1 MITERNYE
9 DPSHRRIL
17 GIAIPIVIANATTP
31 ILGAV
36 DTGVVGQLGEAV
48 PIGAVGLG
56 AIILTSVY
64 WMFGFLRMGTVGLTS
79 QALGMRDSAEVAA
92 LLARVLIAALGF
104 GLVLILLQIPILEF
118 ALLLAP
124 ASSEVEELATDYFQI
139 RIWSAPAAIA
149 VYGISG
155 WLLAHERARS
165 VLMLQI
171 GMNGMNII
179 LDILFVLGFGWGVA
193 GVAVATFLAEW
204 SGALFGLWLCR
215 EAFRQPFFFQRRLIF
230 DFARLM
236 TMVVVNGDILI
247 RSLLLQIIFTSFI
260 FMSAGLGDR
269 TLAANQVLLQ
279 FLYISAYA
287 LDGFAMAAE
296 VLTGRA
302 MGARRV
308 SALRKAAIMAS
319 IWGVAAVITIS
330 FIFAI
335 LGGVLIDT
343 MTTATDVRAEA
354 KRYLIWML
362 LAPISGV
369 AAWMLDGIFIGTTQ
383 TRDMR
388 NMMALSFLL
397 YWIAVAM
404 LFPLYANHGLWVALL
419 SSFLVRG
426 MTLGLCYPR
435 IETRA
440 KARSVGQMNGR

>member
-1 MITERNYE
+1 MIAEHNLE
-9 DPSHRRIL
+9 APSHRRIL

-79 QALGMRDSAEVAA
+79 QALGMQDSAEVAA
-92 LLARVLIAALGF
+92 LLARVLIAAFGF
-104 GLVLILLQIPILEF
+104 GLVLIVLQIPILRF
-118 ALLLAP
+118 ALTLAP
-124 ASSEVEELATDYFQI
+124 ASAEVEELAKIYLQI

-165 VLMLQI
+165 VLVLQI

-179 LDILFVLGFGWGVA
+179 LDVLFVLGFGWGVA
-193 GVAVATFLAEW
+193 GVAFATFLAEW
-204 SGALFGLWLCR
+204 SGALVGLWLCLT
-215 EAFRQPFFFQRRLIF
+215 AFRQPLFFQRRLIF
-230 DFARLM
+230 DLARLM
-236 TMVVVNGDILI
+236 NMAMVNADILV
-247 RSLLLQIIFTSFI
+247 RSLLLQIIFTSFV

-308 SALRKAAIMAS
+308 GALRKAAIMAS
-319 IWGVAAVITIS
+319 IWGLVAVILMAS
-330 FIFAI
+330 LFAMFGD
-335 LGGVLIDT
+335 LLIDT
-343 MTTATDVRAEA
+343 MTTATDVRIEA
-354 KRYLIWML
+354 KKYLFWML
-362 LAPISGV
+362 LAPIVGV
-369 AAWMLDGIFIGTTQ
+369 GAWMLDGIFIGTTQ

-388 NMMALSFLL
+388 NMMALSFLI
-397 YWIAVAM
+397 YWLAVLI
-404 LFPLYANHGLWVALL
+404 LFPLYSSHGLWAALL
-419 SSFLVRG
+419 ISFLVRG
-426 MTLGLCYPR
+426 ITLALCYPR
-435 IETRA
+435 IENRA
-440 KARSVGQMNGR
+440 RG

>member
-1 MITERNYE
+1 MIAEHNLE
-9 DPSHRRIL
+9 APSHRRIL

-92 LLARVLIAALGF
+92 LLARVLIAAFGF
-104 GLVLILLQIPILEF
+104 GLVLIVLQIPILRF
-118 ALLLAP
+118 ALTLAP
-124 ASSEVEELATDYFQI
+124 ASAEVEELAKIYFQI

-165 VLMLQI
+165 VLVLQI

-179 LDILFVLGFGWGVA
+179 LDVLFVLGFGWGVA
-193 GVAVATFLAEW
+193 GVAFATFLAEW
-204 SGALFGLWLCR
+204 SGALVGLWLCLT
-215 EAFRQPFFFQRRLIF
+215 AFRQPFFFQRRLIF
-230 DFARLM
+230 DLARLM
-236 TMVVVNGDILI
+236 NMAMVNADILV
-247 RSLLLQIIFTSFI
+247 RSLLLQIIFTSFV

-308 SALRKAAIMAS
+308 GALRTAAIMAS
-319 IWGVAAVITIS
+319 IWGLVAVILMAS
-330 FIFAI
+330 LFAMFGD
-335 LGGVLIDT
+335 LLIDT
-343 MTTATDVRAEA
+343 MTTATDVRIEA
-354 KRYLIWML
+354 KKYLFWML
-362 LAPISGV
+362 LAPIVGV
-369 AAWMLDGIFIGTTQ
+369 GAWMLDGIFIGTTQ

-388 NMMALSFLL
+388 NMMALSFLI
-397 YWIAVAM
+397 YWLAVLI
-404 LFPLYANHGLWVALL
+404 LFPLYSNHGLWAALL
-419 SSFLVRG
+419 ISFLVRG
-426 MTLGLCYPR
+426 ITLALCYLR
-435 IETRA
+435 IENR
-440 KARSVGQMNGR
+440 ARS